1 MDISLSCTWF
11 VSSDVVR
18 IESMGADLD
27 GASLTVWSRAL
38 GLELEKSW
46 SRKLEDSGFGL
57 DGALFFVLP
66 APSCLS
72 GRGGDAQAPPV
83 FRISPP
89 QPHLILE
96 TSFSFRFF
104 RTLRRNLRAVLILS
118 SCTVHIRS

>member
-1 MDISLSCTWF
+1 MDISLSCTRF

-18 IESMGADLD
+18 SKSMGADLD
-27 GASLTVWSRAL
+27 GAALTVWSRAL

-72 GRGGDAQAPPV
+72 GRGGDAQTPP
-83 FRISPP
+83 RISDFPSAAASY
-89 QPHLILE
+89 
-96 TSFSFRFF
+96 T
-104 RTLRRNLRAVLILS
+104 
-118 SCTVHIRS
+118 